1 MVSPGQDALPTMVSI
16 PMPMPMPMEAVSVS
30 VMVVPM
36 VVEGVVKMTRVVVAV
51 LLCDPGRQK
60 CGSTCFQRRC

>member
-16 PMPMPMPMEAVSVS
+16 PMAMEAVSVS

-36 VVEGVVKMTRVVVAV
+36 VVEGVVKMTRIVVAV